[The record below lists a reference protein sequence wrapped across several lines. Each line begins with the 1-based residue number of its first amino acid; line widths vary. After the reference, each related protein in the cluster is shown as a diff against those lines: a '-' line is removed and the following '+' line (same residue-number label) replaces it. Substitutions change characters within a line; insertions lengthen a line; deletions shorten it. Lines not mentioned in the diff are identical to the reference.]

1 MTKRITDFSTVIEFF
16 FCNEMEEKKKFI
28 IIRVKK
34 WKIQKKSTGF
44 NRRIPPLL
52 GNLSKDENFKTQKLK
67 MKSKTWKRKVIL
79 KVLESSR
86 KFSLRRNFT

>member
-16 FCNEMEEKKKFI
+16 FWKWNGRKKKFI

-44 NRRIPPLL
+44 NRKIPPLL

-67 MKSKTWKRKVIL
+67 MKSKTWKQ
-79 KVLESSR
+79 
-86 KFSLRRNFT
+86 